1 LVAGTVTSVEAISW
15 RARDFW
21 LAMFAGIVGAFVAT
35 IAVHALDGNMSALLI
50 VAALGQYLGHLGTLW
65 WLGRRRG
72 GLESLGLSI
81 QPSDLRFI
89 FLGLLL
95 QITVPLIFF
104 PLANLVTEGEGGQ
117 IISDALRSLDAT
129 YAKVI
134 MAGVVTVL
142 APVTE
147 ELLFRGVLQR
157 SIGTGRRA
165 IWITAL
171 VFAVF
176 HLVGLSGDFLRSLV
190 LTMPTFLIIGLV
202 LSYLT
207 ARQKRLG
214 PAIFL
219 HSGFN
224 LLALVVLFLPTELIE
239 QLVSEAR

>member
-1 LVAGTVTSVEAISW
+1 MEAISW

-21 LAMFAGIVGAFVAT
+21 LAMFVGLLCAFVAT
-35 IAVHALDGNMSALLI
+35 IAVVALDGDMSFLLI
-50 VAALGQYLGHLGTLW
+50 VVALTQYLGHLGTLW

-72 GLESLGLSI
+72 GLESLGLTI
-81 QPSDLRFI
+81 QPGDLRFI

-95 QITVPLIFF
+95 QITVPLVFF
-104 PLANLVTEGEGGQ
+104 PLANLVTEGDGGQ
-117 IISDALRSLDAT
+117 MISDALRSLDAT

-134 MAGVVTVL
+134 MAGVMTVL

-157 SIGTGRRA
+157 SMGTGRRA
-165 IWITAL
+165 MWITAV

-176 HLVGLSGDFLRSLV
+176 HLGGLSGDFLRSVV
-190 LTMPTFLIIGLV
+190 LTMPTFLVIGLV

-207 ARQKRLG
+207 AKQKRLG

-224 LLALVVLFLPTELIE
+224 LLALVVLFLPTELLE
-239 QLVSEAR
+239 QLVSEAG

>member
-1 LVAGTVTSVEAISW
+1 MILH
-15 RARDFW
+15 
-21 LAMFAGIVGAFVAT
+21 L
-35 IAVHALDGNMSALLI
+35 
-50 VAALGQYLGHLGTLW
+50 AALGQYLGHLGTLW

-72 GLESLGLSI
+72 GFESLGLSI